1 MVRPSA
7 DPKSGLSLG
16 IGQMAAE
23 RASLS
28 SKFQKCRRRW
38 QCQSLLCDIQC
49 IKKNDTAIQ
58 SCCIYRRSVRTLTWA
73 MGQDQKGSAPII
85 HSRSSP
91 PKSLLRSGA
100 KQRHST
106 LKQKNLGAGQG
117 PGKPELNLLRRP
129 IFSIKSTL
137 PRRSYP
143 DFLGGGRS
151 TRSAY

>member
-1 MVRPSA
+1 
-7 DPKSGLSLG
+7 
-16 IGQMAAE
+16 
-23 RASLS
+23 
-28 SKFQKCRRRW
+28 
-38 QCQSLLCDIQC
+38 
-49 IKKNDTAIQ
+49 
-58 SCCIYRRSVRTLTWA
+58 

-91 PKSLLRSGA
+91 SERSPKSLLRSGA
-100 KQRHST
+100 EQRYST
-106 LKQKNLGAGQG
+106 LKQKNFGAAQG

-143 DFLGGGRS
+143 DFLGGGS